1 MDLISSCC
9 GRGFWR
15 SSGSR
20 LDEKDDILILREC
33 RQTFTYDAANQLE
46 TSVDGTGTTT
56 YTYDDAGNLS
66 VASAPGGS
74 RTTYSWDDE
83 NRNTRIALPDSSLVT
98 MSYRFDG
105 LRYEKQTGT
114 ATERFIYDGQNYLV
128 ITDGAGAAQNVSNN
142 EPQEHGNLIS
152 QQFLFGGAVWLP
164 IYFHFDALGSTRQI
178 VSESDALVNQYA
190 YTAWGEALAA
200 LTSETVF
207 SAFRWVGQLGYY
219 FDQESGSYYV
229 RARRYGPEIE
239 RWLSQDPLG
248 FEGSGWNMFEYV
260 SSLPTADVDPEGLQK
275 QSRLVRF
282 LGNLFSLGFS
292 YGKYCGFDERSLTAK
307 PDDSLDRAC
316 QDHDS
321 CIGPDLIRGLCR
333 AIRCNAQ
340 LCTDAFIAR
349 RNGCAADYPG
359 NASKRNACR
368 RAVRLVQLWACTA
381 ERNRQRQASFRLG

>member
-1 MDLISSCC
+1 MANRRDTGAEISRYTYTYDDVGNPTHVDEGGGNTVDWKYDDTDRLINEK
-9 GRGFWR
+9 R
-15 SSGSR
+15 SGTGSFNTTYTYDAVGNR
-20 LDEKDDILILREC
+20 LVE
-33 RQTFTYDAANQLE
+33 RQGAARTTSTYDAANQLE

-105 LRYEKQTGT
+105 LRYEKQTST

-142 EPQEHGNLIS
+142 EPMAYGNLIS

-190 YTAWGEALAA
+190 YTAWGEAPAV

-219 FDQESGSYYV
+219 FDQESDSYYV
-229 RARRYGPEIE
+229 RARRYGPGIG
-239 RWLSQDPLG
+239 RWLSQDP
-248 FEGSGWNMFEYV
+248 FFYPKSV
-260 SSLPTADVDPEGLQK
+260 SNVNS
-275 QSRLVRF
+275 
-282 LGNLFSLGFS
+282 
-292 YGKYCGFDERSLTAK
+292 
-307 PDDSLDRAC
+307 PDWKNDSLYEMDRPLLLT
-316 QDHDS
+316 DPS
-321 CIGPDLIRGLCR
+321 GL
-333 AIRCNAQ
+333 
-340 LCTDAFIAR
+340 L
-349 RNGCAADYPG
+349 AAPP
-359 NASKRNACR
+359 
-368 RAVRLVQLWACTA
+368 VVLVHPW
-381 ERNRQRQASFRLG
+381 